1 YYGYDKTSLSD
12 FKEQAVFAIS
22 ELDVRDMH
30 DSYIKPQES
39 GMRYSTYWTELTDE
53 NGFGLRFESDNS
65 FVFNA
70 NHYNI
75 AQCAKAAHAEDL
87 KEYDTTV
94 VHLDGFM
101 MGAGSNACGPVP
113 DAEHRMPK
121 VKEYRN
127 NFTVKPVGNKNV

>member
-1 YYGYDKTSLSD
+1 
-12 FKEQAVFAIS
+12 
-22 ELDVRDMH
+22 MH

-39 GMRYSTYWTELTDE
+39 GMRYSTYWAELTDE
-53 NGFGLRFESDNS
+53 NGFGLRFESNNS

-70 NHYNI
+70 NHYNV

-121 VKEYRN
+121 VPLSSWQISIVLSLQFIPVPRALRN
-127 NFTVKPVGNKNV
+127 ASFAAKIPAKVSLLFE